1 MRRKSGIRRHLQ
13 MGACMHLQEE
23 KETVYYTLKSCV
35 ETKEEC
41 DYEFF
46 AANEIH
52 NLNDLDPEANARV
65 CLIPKLPTIIP
76 TTSPTSLVPSTTP
89 SVSPATSIAPTT
101 IPKVVSAMERPDT
114 ASPSNTSANS
124 PAGVNVGLALGL
136 FGGAVL
142 GSLLLTAIGLKYP
155 RRRPSQNL
163 VAGSLELT

>member
-35 ETKEEC
+35 ETKADC

-52 NLNDLDPEANARV
+52 NLNDLDPEASARI
-65 CLIPKLPTIIP
+65 CLIPKLPTIMP
-76 TTSPTSLVPSTTP
+76 TTSPTSLVPSATP
-89 SVSPATSIAPTT
+89 SISQATSPAPTT
-101 IPKVVSAMERPDT
+101 IPKVVMAMERPDT
-114 ASPSNTSANS
+114 DARSNTSANS
-124 PAGVNVGLALGL
+124 PSGVNVGLALGL